1 MPAHDPGCVGSV
13 SHPELGQSAADDSRD
28 RGLVER
34 SVHLVPVLPVREAR
48 ERDSRVRTAWP
59 GTPSLGPPVQHDL
72 IVVMSETEPLLMTVA
87 GDLTGV
93 RHRALL
99 NAIGTVDRLHRAN
112 RHVNDVVINVGR
124 VRDVD
129 AAGARALTEV
139 GLQLTANGLRVMLQ
153 GVPPPLQTLLEA
165 DEAAETSA
173 LLSSHTESPQH
184 RSGPKRS

>member
-1 MPAHDPGCVGSV
+1 M
-13 SHPELGQSAADDSRD
+13 
-28 RGLVER
+28 
-34 SVHLVPVLPVREAR
+34 
-48 ERDSRVRTAWP
+48 
-59 GTPSLGPPVQHDL
+59 QHDL

-99 NAIGTVDRLHRAN
+99 NAIGTVDRFHRAN

-173 LLSSHTESPQH
+173 LLSTHTESPQH